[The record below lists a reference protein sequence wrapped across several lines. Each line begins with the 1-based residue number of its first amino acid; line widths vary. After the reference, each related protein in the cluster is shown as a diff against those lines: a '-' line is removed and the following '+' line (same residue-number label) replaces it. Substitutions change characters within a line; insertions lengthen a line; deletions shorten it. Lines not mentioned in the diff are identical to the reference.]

1 MKRIGT
7 AKVTFSVGDTP
18 EAELPILEGTSG
30 PWVVDV
36 RKLYA
41 QTSLY
46 AYDPGF
52 KATASCASA
61 ITYIDGE
68 AGVLTHRG
76 YPIEELAGGAYSF
89 EQVAHLL
96 LNGTL
101 EVDGGWLAEL
111 RKERVVHEQLIQFY
125 NGFLS
130 DAHPMAIM
138 VGVVGALSAFYHSDL
153 DLGVAEHVD
162 GACMRVIAKMPT
174 LAALAYKVSLGEP
187 MVYPRADLSHAA
199 NLLRMMFARPDQD
212 YSIPQGAEEAL
223 NTWLILHADHEQNA
237 STSTVRIAGSSGANP
252 YACVASGITALWGPA
267 HGGANEAV
275 INMLEE
281 IVEEGTPI
289 EDVVKKAKDKNNGFR
304 LMGFGHRVYKAYDP
318 RARVLKDYCHRMLA
332 GAAADPLFGVALE
345 LEAVALSDPY
355 FVSRGLYPNTDFYSG
370 LILRALGIPTSM
382 FTVMFAVARCVGWVS
397 QWKEMMGDESRVISR
412 PRQLYVGPVGPPGP
426 ALVSKL

>member
-7 AKVTFSVGDTP
+7 AHITTSLPSTP
-18 EAELPILEGTSG
+18 SATLPILAGTSG
-30 PWVVDV
+30 PCVIDV
-36 RKLYA
+36 RSLFPQA
-41 QTSLY
+41 SLY
-46 AYDPGF
+46 AFDPGF

-61 ITYIDGE
+61 ITYIDGS
-68 AGVLTHRG
+68 AGVLTHCG
-76 YPIEELAGGAYSF
+76 YAIEELAGGAYSF
-89 EQVAHLL
+89 EEVAHLL
-96 LNGTL
+96 LNGSL
-101 EVDGGWLAEL
+101 EVDETWLGEL

-138 VGVVGALSAFYHSDL
+138 VGVVGALSAFYHSKL
-153 DLGVAEHVD
+153 DLSQAKHVD
-162 GACMRVIAKMPT
+162 AACMRIVAKMPT
-174 LAALAYKVSLGEP
+174 LAALAYKASVGEP

-199 NLLRMMFARPDQD
+199 NLLRMMFARPDQP
-212 YSIPQGAEEAL
+212 YTPPEGAEEAL

-275 INMLEE
+275 ITMLEE
-281 IVEEGTPI
+281 IVAEGVPI
-289 EDVVKKAKDKNNGFR
+289 KDIVARAKDKSNPFR

-318 RARVLKDYCHRMLA
+318 RARVLKDYCHQMLA
-332 GAAADPLFGVALE
+332 GAGGEEDPLFKAALE
-345 LEAVALSDPY
+345 LENVALSDPY
-355 FVSRGLYPNTDFYSG
+355 FVDRGLYPNTDFYSG

-397 QWKEMMGDESRVISR
+397 QWKEMMADEGRVISR
-412 PRQLYVGPVGPPGP
+412 PRQLYVGPPIK
-426 ALVSKL
+426 SKL